1 MLTSILIHIWCVAEE
16 MSPYLLLGFLIAG
29 MLSILISPA
38 TIKRHL
44 GRRSF
49 RQVCKAA
56 LLGVPLPL
64 CSCGVLP
71 VSVSLLRRHGV
82 GRGQTLSFLVST
94 PQTGVGSILA
104 THAMLGPVFVV
115 FRVVTAFVS
124 GILCGSLV
132 DLLTKQEDAHGPL
145 PDEDCLH
152 CEDRATRNWFTRS
165 MHYGFITLAR
175 EIGKAILLGI
185 VVAGV
190 LTALVPEDY
199 FTGRLPYAGTMLL
212 MVVAGMPMYVCSTGS
227 IPVAFAMLEMG
238 ISPGAVLVFLVSG
251 PATNAAAISMVWNL
265 VGTQAM
271 IVYFSTIAA
280 CAFIAGVLLDKV
292 VGPDGGRALL
302 NAYSHV
308 HTDDLSFL
316 GTLSAIVLIAILLPS
331 LRLHKRSTT
340 H

>member
-1 MLTSILIHIWCVAEE
+1 MSSILIHIWRVAEQ
-16 MSPYLLLGFLIAG
+16 MSPYLLLGFLVAG

-38 TIKRHL
+38 TIERHL
-44 GRRSF
+44 GKRNF
-49 RQVCKAA
+49 WQVCKAA

-71 VSVSLLRRHGV
+71 VSASLRRHGA

-94 PQTGVGSILA
+94 PQTGVDSILA

-132 DLLTKQEDAHGPL
+132 ELFTKREDVQLQAPN
-145 PDEDCLH
+145 EDCAH
-152 CEDRATRNWFTRS
+152 CDDRVARHWFIRS
-165 MHYGFITLAR
+165 VHYGFITLAQ
-175 EIGKAILLGI
+175 EIGRAMLLGI
-185 VVAGV
+185 VIAGV

-199 FTGRLPYAGTMLL
+199 FTGRLPYLGTMLL
-212 MVVAGMPMYVCSTGS
+212 MMVAGMPMYVCSTGS
-227 IPVAFAMLEMG
+227 IPVAFAMMDMG
-238 ISPGAVLVFLVSG
+238 ITPGAALVFLVSG

-265 VGTQAM
+265 IGKQAM
-271 IVYFSTIAA
+271 VVYLSTIAA
-280 CAFIAGVLLDKV
+280 CAFIAGILLDKV

-302 NAYSHV
+302 NAHSHV
-308 HTDDLSFL
+308 HSDGVSWL
-316 GTLSAIVLIAILLPS
+316 GTLSAIVLVAILLPS
-331 LRLHKRSTT
+331 LRPHKPSTD